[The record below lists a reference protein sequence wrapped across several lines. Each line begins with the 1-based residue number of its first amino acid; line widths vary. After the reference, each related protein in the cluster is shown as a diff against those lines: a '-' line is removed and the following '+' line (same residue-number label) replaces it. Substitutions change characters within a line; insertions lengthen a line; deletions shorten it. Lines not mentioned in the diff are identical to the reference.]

1 MTDTATTVKITIPM
15 EPVSALMPNQLEK
28 NNHWRKRADARRECR
43 QMARYA
49 AMASGMYLEPF
60 TGPVALTIHAAYG
73 HDHRTPDLDATVAAT
88 KPFLDGLV
96 DAGLLVDD
104 DQVRRLTATHE
115 KLRPAKRGDR
125 PQGYTIMTLEV
136 LG

>member
-1 MTDTATTVKITIPM
+1 MTDTATTVTVTIPM

-60 TGPVALTIHAAYG
+60 TGPVHLTLTAFYG
-73 HDHRTPDLDATVAAT
+73 YRRVKPDLDATISAC
-88 KPFLDGLV
+88 KPFIDGIV
-96 DAGLLVDD
+96 DAGILVDD
-104 DQVRRLTATHE
+104 KQIEKITATHY
-115 KLRPAKRGDR
+115 KIKSKRGEK
-125 PQGYTIMTLEV
+125 PQGYTRIQIEV
-136 LG
+136 MG